1 MKRPDEA
8 LTWAR
13 RAMDMARAAGRKKY
27 EVIATMTLGR
37 ALTASGLAEDATTEL
52 RSAFAEAEALGTPLY
67 RWQVRAALADA
78 IRTLDGEDAADARLH
93 EAAGIIREVLAALSP
108 DHAATYA
115 AAPQVA
121 SVLDAVS

>member
-1 MKRPDEA
+1 VSHPRCRTGLRA
-8 LTWAR
+8 CSR
-13 RAMDMARAAGRKKY
+13 RRRHIPVRGR
-27 EVIATMTLGR
+27 
-37 ALTASGLAEDATTEL
+37 TEL
-52 RSAFAEAEALGTPLY
+52 RRAFAEAEALGTPLY

-78 IRTLDGEDAADARLH
+78 IRTLDGEDAADARLL